1 MRLYQLIK
9 NDLIINFSS
18 FSRLLLN
25 AIPQFNG
32 YIESSRFK
40 HNINYPLNKLSLSA
54 GLPHFS
60 TEYMRCWGRDTFI
73 AFKGLFLIPGLF
85 NEAKAILINFASVM
99 RHGLIPNLLDSGIN
113 SRYNARDATWF
124 FMKSVVDYVEMSND
138 YKIFEFDV
146 NMVFLSDDYKFLSD
160 DYNEHNN
167 KKNKNEKKIM
177 KLSDIV
183 HEILQKHA
191 QGINFREWRA
201 GKQIDEQ
208 MTDEGFNIKI
218 YLNEENGFIYGGNK
232 FNCGTWMDKMGSSE
246 KAGNKGHPATPRN
259 GADVEIIGLLYYTL
273 KKLSKLNEEGK
284 YPHSEVVLN
293 SGKKLS
299 YEDWSEKIKLNFEK
313 YFFIE
318 KKNSYSAHDNVYKDY
333 ISDDNDL
340 RHEAQLR
347 PNVFIPMAIAPE
359 LFNREHAIKFM
370 KLSEQYLIVN
380 NCIGVRTLDFS
391 DKNYNGD
398 YYPDNDSN
406 DYHLAHGLN
415 YHNGPEWVWPAG
427 FYLMSKINFNELN
440 ENIFDDICKRLI
452 PYEKYILN
460 DPWSGLPELTNKDGK
475 LCPGSCNTQAW
486 SISTI
491 IEAVDELEK
500 RKKEGD
506 NTFDEIEK
514 KSSRK
519 ESKSSNKS
527 DKKEKKIKKE
537 KKGKKNKNKDIE
549 KFIEDKK
556 EN

>member
-1 MRLYQLIK
+1 
-9 NDLIINFSS
+9 
-18 FSRLLLN
+18 
-25 AIPQFNG
+25 
-32 YIESSRFK
+32 
-40 HNINYPLNKLSLSA
+40 
-54 GLPHFS
+54 
-60 TEYMRCWGRDTFI
+60 
-73 AFKGLFLIPGLF
+73 
-85 NEAKAILINFASVM
+85 
-99 RHGLIPNLLDSGIN
+99 
-113 SRYNARDATWF
+113 
-124 FMKSVVDYVEMSND
+124 MKSVVDYVEMSKD
-138 YKIFEFDV
+138 DKIFEFDV
-146 NMVFLSDDYKFLSD
+146 NMVFLSDDY
-160 DYNEHNN
+160 NEHNN
-167 KKNKNEKKIM
+167 KKNRGEKKMM
-177 KLSDIV
+177 KLADIV

-191 QGINFREWRA
+191 KGINFREWRA

-208 MTDEGFNIKI
+208 MTDEGFNIRI

-273 KKLSKLNEEGK
+273 IHLSKLNEEGK
-284 YPHSEVVLN
+284 YPYNEVVLA

-299 YEDWSEKIKLNFEK
+299 YEDWGEKIKSNFEK

-318 KKNSYSAHDNVYKDY
+318 KKNSSSAHDNVYKDY

-370 KLSEQYLIVN
+370 KLSEEFLIVN
-380 NCIGVRTLDFS
+380 NCIGIRTLDFS

-452 PYEKYILN
+452 PFEKYILN

-527 DKKEKKIKKE
+527 DKKEKKVKKE